1 MAENKFNIGDTI
13 CNPDDST
20 FTFHINKIDNGKYIE
35 SDDAWVLI
43 SEADECYEK
52 KDEVATIHP
61 IDDVVSTDTIRK
73 QEIEEAA
80 NEYVE
85 DEPDGAQKVIS
96 KVGFIFGAEW
106 ADEHP
111 RIHHGLSPHS
121 VWHDSNKE
129 QPQLGSDIVVLQG
142 KNGVVMNNTI
152 SVDPD
157 RIWAYINDLLDI
169 VKKEE

>member
-1 MAENKFNIGDTI
+1 MKHKFNIGDTI
-13 CNPDDST
+13 CNPDDNA
-20 FTFHINKIDNGKYIE
+20 FTFHINKIEDGKYIE
-35 SDDAWVLI
+35 SNDAWVLI

-52 KDEVATIHP
+52 KD
-61 IDDVVSTDTIRK
+61 DVVSNEAIRK

-96 KVGFIFGAEW
+96 KVGFILGAEW

-111 RIHHGLSPHS
+111 RIHHVLSPHS

-129 QPQLGSDIVVLQG
+129 QPQLGSAILVLQG
-142 KNGVVMNNTI
+142 KSGSVMYHPLK
-152 SVDPD
+152 VYPD
-157 RIWAYINDLLDI
+157 RIWAYINDLLDV